1 MPIIPD
7 GVYTITKPNDNGAT
21 IIMVSAPPDPNSLVF
36 VLPIKPG
43 NEFKVSTTL
52 GLEQPPSLNHFLFY
66 ISGSST
72 MSATGTLPFK
82 TLLPVASLDMWESL
96 K

>member
-21 IIMVSAPPDPNSLVF
+21 ITMITAPPDPNSLVF
-36 VLPIKPG
+36 VLPIQPIDG
-43 NEFKVSTTL
+43 FKVSTTL
-52 GLEQPPSLNHFLFY
+52 GLEQPPSLNHFLFC
-66 ISGSST
+66 ISGSSR
-72 MSATGTLPFK
+72 MSATGTLSFR
-82 TLLPVASLDMWESL
+82 TLLPKASLDMWESL